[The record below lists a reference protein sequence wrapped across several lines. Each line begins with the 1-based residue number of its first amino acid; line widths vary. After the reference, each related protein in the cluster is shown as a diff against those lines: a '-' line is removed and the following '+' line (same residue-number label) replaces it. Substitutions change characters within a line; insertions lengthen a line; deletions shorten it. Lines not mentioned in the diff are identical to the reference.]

1 MAEGALEAEAQLV
14 TQSIAASAVGAL
26 GRTRNLLLGS
36 FSTTLET
43 QMELEVRSIAEASRS
58 AEGREGIR
66 SFVEKRRP
74 NFQS

>member
-1 MAEGALEAEAQLV
+1 
-14 TQSIAASAVGAL
+14 
-26 GRTRNLLLGS
+26 LLGS